1 MTALNL
7 SAALKSVGKTQA
19 ELGRHLHISPAAV
32 VAIAKYG
39 RWPKKHGSRAKYAPQ
54 ILNYL
59 REAGATEEVIAA
71 ALNEAPDTRCAN
83 SACPMAVFAA
93 FSGPHGLVKPED
105 DSMVLRAH
113 TLSPAARQHF
123 RIPRDPFNAATDVTS
138 EDDVFLSDDIRYV
151 RSAMRLT
158 VRTGGMMAVIAE
170 SGAGKSTL
178 RKDLEEWV
186 RTSGEP
192 VTLIK
197 PYVLGMGMSDR
208 QGRPL
213 VAEDII
219 RAIFR
224 ELAPG
229 RAVPRSIDD
238 RSALMS
244 KLLSESVAIGR
255 RHAVLIEEA
264 HDLATPTLKHLKRF
278 YELEDGFRRLL
289 GIMLIGQTEL
299 ERRLSAHDPSVR
311 EVVQRCEIV
320 RLQPLDNNLEAY
332 LRHKLARVEVRYEDI
347 FEPGAADEIR
357 VQLRGSIQERNGRGS
372 YETRLKSLCHP
383 LAVNNLV
390 AGAMNLAA
398 SIGAPKLNAALITQ
412 AAKDA

>member
-1 MTALNL
+1 MSKTNLASALR
-7 SAALKSVGKTQA
+7 SVGRSQA
-19 ELGRHLHISPAAV
+19 DLSRFLLISTAAV
-32 VAIAKYG
+32 NAICQQNT
-39 RWPKKHGSRAKYAPQ
+39 WPKRLGSRAKLEPR
-54 ILNYL
+54 IREFL
-59 REAGATEEVIAA
+59 RKAGAADDVVAT

-83 SACPMAVFAA
+83 SACPMAVYAA
-93 FSGPHGLVKPED
+93 FSGPHGLAKPED

-113 TLSPAARQHF
+113 TLSPAARAHF
-123 RIPRDPFNAATDVTS
+123 RIPRDPFNPATDVTS
-138 EDDVFLSDDIRYV
+138 DADVFLSDDIRYV

-158 VRTGGMMAVIAE
+158 VKTGGMIAVIAE

-197 PYVLGMGMSDR
+197 PFVLGMGTSER
-208 QGRPL
+208 LGRPL

-224 ELAPG
+224 ELAPN

-244 KLLSESVAIGR
+244 RLLSESVAIGR

-299 ERRLSAHDPSVR
+299 ERRLSAHDPLVR

-320 RLQPLDNNLEAY
+320 HLQPLDNNLEAY
-332 LRHKLARVEVRYEDI
+332 LRHKLQRVDVKFEDV
-347 FEPGAADEIR
+347 FEAGAADEIR
-357 VQLRGSIQERNGRGS
+357 VQLRGSIQERNGRGG

-390 AGAMNLAA
+390 SGAMNLAA
-398 SIGAPKLNAALITQ
+398 SIGSPKLNAALIAQ

>member
-1 MTALNL
+1 MTMLNL
-7 SAALKSVGKTQA
+7 QAALQSVGKTQA
-19 ELGRHLHISPAAV
+19 ALARHLHISPAGV
-32 VAIAKYG
+32 VAIARYD
-39 RWPKKHGSRAKYAPQ
+39 RWPKKKGSRAHYSPL

-59 REAGATEEVIAA
+59 REAGATEEVIAT
-71 ALNEAPDTRCAN
+71 ALNEAPGTHCAN

-347 FEPGAADEIR
+347 FEAGAADEIR

-390 AGAMNLAA
+390 SGAMNLAA